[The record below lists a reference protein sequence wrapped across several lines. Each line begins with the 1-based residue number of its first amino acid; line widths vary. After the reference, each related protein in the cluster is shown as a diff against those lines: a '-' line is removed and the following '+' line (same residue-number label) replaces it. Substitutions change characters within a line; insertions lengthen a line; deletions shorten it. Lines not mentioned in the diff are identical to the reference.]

1 MSKNNSERLT
11 GLYSL
16 SKTLRFELK
25 PEPATKERFD
35 KWLREIEEKT
45 NDTDE
50 ETFVEYDETNMF
62 GSRYFNFYYF

>member
-1 MSKNNSERLT
+1 MSKNNSEKLT